1 MEKRRTAYSEEFL
14 GALGQSRRE
23 MDRLLTAFVRI
34 LGSEA
39 LTEAQKM
46 EFRDRVVAIGQES
59 SAFFSSIKLEAIDAL
74 NVRDIETRIMSNL
87 RTTHAGV
94 ESFMKDA
101 AKKGIPE
108 PEANALFSPQDVVQM
123 LGAARFQGA
132 YAMTKDKVENL
143 LAIKKFCLK
152 LSDSITA
159 DARKKESELEKEL
172 LRVKEKTFLEVLRN
186 SEASNPEY
194 FLKSMYIL
202 GKFIGDGKTVRICDA
217 DADVGNLDEILFFV
231 RGENRIELRYKCNG
245 LWLSTMAGKGARKD
259 GIGHSVKGF
268 IEKGVDRVE
277 YRFDV
282 TLPFGTLEQKE
293 RLLGLDYLW
302 SLFDRIYLETKGRYD
317 DGQRRQEAASKAA
330 VDKAIDDILF

>member
-1 MEKRRTAYSEEFL
+1 MEKRPVYSEEFL

-23 MDRLLTAFVRI
+23 MDRLLTAFVRV

-59 SAFFSSIKLEAIDAL
+59 SAFFSSVKLEAIDAL
-74 NVRDIETRIMSNL
+74 NVRDVESRILANL
-87 RTTHAGV
+87 RATRAGIV
-94 ESFMKDA
+94 SFMRDA
-101 AKKGIPE
+101 ARKGIPE

-123 LGAARFQGA
+123 LGATRFQGA

-143 LAIKKFCLK
+143 LAVKKFCLK

-159 DARKKESELEKEL
+159 EARKKETELEKEL

-186 SEASNPEY
+186 SEASNAEY
-194 FLKSMYIL
+194 FLKSMTIVR
-202 GKFIGDGKTVRICDA
+202 KFIGEGKPVRICDA
-217 DADVGNLDEILFFV
+217 DADTGNLDEILFFV
-231 RGENRIELRYKCNG
+231 RGESTIELRYKCNG
-245 LWLSTMAGKGARKD
+245 LWLSMIAAKGARKD

-268 IEKGVDRVE
+268 IEKGVYRVE

-282 TLPFGTLEQKE
+282 TLPPGALEQKE

-302 SLFDRIYLETKGRYD
+302 SLFDRVYLETKGRYD